1 MDTFLHIGTKDTLYG
16 GNKVRIG
23 LKDRRQH
30 CYITGKSGTG
40 KSHFLATLFS
50 QEANHGR
57 GCLVIDPHGDLAEQC
72 LDLVP
77 PTRIRKTLYF
87 NPDDVDFPIS
97 FNPLAGVKTEHRAIR
112 AIEIVGAFKSIWA
125 DSWGPRLEHILF
137 HTLMALLEAGNT
149 TLLSIPQML
158 LNKSYRA
165 KIIKTI
171 NDPICAGF
179 WADEFPSL
187 DKKFGMEA
195 ISPVLNKIGQLL
207 SSPALRA
214 ILGQPTS
221 AFDPRHLMDNNY
233 LVIINLSKGRIGAQ
247 HANLLGSLLV
257 ASFGTAAMSRA
268 DLAPDDRKDFA
279 CIVDEFHNYTTHA
292 FAYMLAEVRK
302 YKLSLIL
309 ANQYLEQ
316 MSDPIRA
323 AVLGNV
329 GSLLVFRT
337 GAEDAARLARNLHP
351 LRPEQLTETP
361 NRQAWASVLQ
371 YGHPSEVFL
380 LTTPSPPKIHGRA
393 STIVKVSR
401 NHFAS
406 SRVIVEKRI
415 ARFLDPEQAR
425 ASLQPTEWW

>member
-16 GNKVRIG
+16 GHKVKIG
-23 LKDRRQH
+23 LTDRRQH

-40 KSHFLATLFS
+40 KSHFLATLFA
-50 QEANHGR
+50 QEANQGR
-57 GCLVIDPHGDLAEQC
+57 GCLVLDPHGDLAEQC

-87 NPDDVDFPIS
+87 NPADADHPIS
-97 FNPLAGVKTEHRAIR
+97 FNPLAGVKPEHHAIR
-112 AIEIVGAFKSIWA
+112 AIEIVGAFKSIWS
-125 DSWGPRLEHILF
+125 DSWGPRLEHVLF
-137 HTLMALLEAGNT
+137 HTLLALLEAGNA

-165 KIIKTI
+165 AVVKTI
-171 NDPICAGF
+171 KDPTCAGF
-179 WADEFPSL
+179 WHDEFPAL

-195 ISPVLNKIGQLL
+195 VSPVLNKIGQLL
-207 SSPALRA
+207 SSPVLRA
-214 ILGQPTS
+214 ILGQPVS
-221 AFDPRHLMDNNY
+221 AFDPRHLIDNNY
-233 LVIINLSKGRIGAQ
+233 LVIINLSKGLIGAQ
-247 HANLLGSLLV
+247 HANLLGSLLI

-268 DLAPDDRKDFA
+268 DIVPDQRKDFA
-279 CIVDEFHNYTTHA
+279 IIVDEFHNYTTHA
-292 FAYMLAEVRK
+292 FTYMLAEVRK
-302 YKLSLIL
+302 YRLSLIL

-380 LTTPSPPKIHGRA
+380 LTTPSLPKSHGRA
-393 STIVKVSR
+393 DTIIKVSR

-406 SRVIVEKRI
+406 SRAIVEKRI
-415 ARFLDPEQAR
+415 AKFLDPTQAR
-425 ASLQPTEWW
+425 SSSQLSEWW